1 MDTATLVKRT
11 TSTRS
16 AKSDG
21 FTELVTQLESYLPK
35 AELLSIV
42 EAYLLAAESHKHQ
55 TRKSGEP
62 YITHP
67 VAAARILA
75 DLRLEA
81 STIKATLL
89 HDVVEDTRT
98 TLEDVRRQFGDDVA
112 SIVDGV
118 SKLDRIRFDSA
129 LDAQAANFRK
139 MLLAMAEDLRVIVVK
154 LADRAH
160 NMRTIDALPPA
171 KRRRIAAE
179 TLDIYAPIANRLG
192 IYSLRLELEELG
204 FKTRYPLRYRILS
217 QQLRKLAGGQRNS
230 FRRVEARLKK
240 LLKEQGIEARVVSR
254 QKNIYSIY
262 RKMKRKR
269 AHLSEIID
277 LFGMRIIV
285 PDVDQCYRVLGV
297 VHQVFKPMPGR
308 FKDYIAIPR
317 VNGYQSLH
325 TTLFGL
331 KGGVPLEVQ
340 IRTEE
345 MDSVAERGIA
355 ANWLY
360 KAFEKSTNPAEERAR
375 QWLAGLVDIDNPDDS
390 EEFLETVRVDLFPD
404 SVYVFTP
411 RGEIK
416 RLPRGAT
423 TIDFAYA
430 VHTDVG
436 NRCVAAKLNRKNVPL
451 RTALDNGDTVEIIT
465 ARGARPDPAWVENVV
480 TAKAR
485 NAIRARLKT
494 LQQSEARRLG
504 QQLLNQ
510 SLRPYSVTPLMFRRG
525 RLDEAL
531 RNLEVSD
538 MDALHER
545 IGLGLLPA
553 SLVASQIAGLATD
566 ESQDGSDSRKPLA
579 VGDSG
584 MVLSYGRCCLPI
596 PGDDIVG
603 FMSVGRGIV
612 IHRAECRNLAEFR
625 NHPSRWVPVDWKNR
639 SGDQFLTEIQ
649 VRTMDRVGV
658 LAEVSGKISSQQ
670 SNIEYVQV
678 NTEFDGAVQ
687 TFRLRVRDRGHLAN
701 VIRALRKVQ
710 GVVKVTRTTH

>member
-1 MDTATLVKRT
+1 MDTAALVKRT
-11 TSTRS
+11 TATRS

-21 FTELVTQLESYLPK
+21 FTELVTTLETYLPK
-35 AELLSIV
+35 SELLGIV
-42 EAYLLAAESHKHQ
+42 EAYLLAAESHKEQ
-55 TRKSGEP
+55 RRKSGEP

-75 DLRLEA
+75 DLHLES
-81 STIKATLL
+81 STIKAALL

-98 TLEDVRRQFGDDVA
+98 TLEEIRRQFGDDVA
-112 SIVDGV
+112 ELVDGV

-129 LDAQAANFRK
+129 VDAQAANFRK
-139 MLLAMAEDLRVIVVK
+139 MLLAMARDLRVILVK

-160 NMRTIDALPPA
+160 NMRTLESLPDE

-192 IYSLRLELEELG
+192 IYSLKVELEELG
-204 FKTRYPLRYRILS
+204 FKARFPGRYRVLS
-217 QQLRKLAGGQRNS
+217 QQLGKMAGGQRNS

-240 LLKEQGIEARVVSR
+240 LLKEQGLKARVLSR

-262 RKMKRKR
+262 QKMKRKR
-269 AHLSEIID
+269 AHLSEIVD
-277 LFGMRIIV
+277 LFGIRIV
-285 PDVDQCYRVLGV
+285 VDDLDQCYRVLGL
-297 VHQVFKPMPGR
+297 VHQLFKPMPGR
-308 FKDYIAIPR
+308 FKDYISIPR

-325 TTLFGL
+325 TTVFGP
-331 KGGVPLEVQ
+331 KGVPMEIQ
-340 IRTEE
+340 IRTVD
-345 MDSVAERGIA
+345 MDSVAEQGIA

-360 KAFEKSTNPAEERAR
+360 KAYEKTTNPAEQRAR
-375 QWLAGLVDIDNPDDS
+375 EWLSGIVEADGTGDS

-404 SVYVFTP
+404 TVYVFTP
-411 RGEIK
+411 RGDIM

-436 NRCVAAKLNRKNVPL
+436 NRCVAAKINRRNVPL
-451 RTALDNGDTVEIIT
+451 RTTLSNGDSVEIIT
-465 ARGARPDPAWVENVV
+465 DRSSRPDPAWVEYVV

-485 NAIRARLKT
+485 NAIRGRLKS

-510 SLRPYSVTPLMFRRG
+510 SLRPYSVTTLMFRRG

-531 RNLEVSD
+531 KVLEVAD
-538 MDALHER
+538 LETLHER

-553 SLVASQIAGLATD
+553 SLAARHIAGLASD
-566 ESQDGSDSRKPLA
+566 QADGEADSRKPLA

-584 MVLSYGRCCLPI
+584 LVLSYGRCCLPI
-596 PGDDIVG
+596 PGDEIVG

-612 IHRAECRNLAEFR
+612 VHRTECHNLEEFR
-625 NHPSRWVPVDWKNR
+625 NHPSRWVPVNWKNR
-639 SGDQFLTEIQ
+639 SGEQFLTEIQ

-658 LAEVSGKISSQQ
+658 LAEVSGTISTQQ
-670 SNIEYVQV
+670 SNIEYVEV
-678 NTEFDGAVQ
+678 NTDFDGAVQ
-687 TFRLRVRDRGHLAN
+687 TFRLRVRDRNHLAN